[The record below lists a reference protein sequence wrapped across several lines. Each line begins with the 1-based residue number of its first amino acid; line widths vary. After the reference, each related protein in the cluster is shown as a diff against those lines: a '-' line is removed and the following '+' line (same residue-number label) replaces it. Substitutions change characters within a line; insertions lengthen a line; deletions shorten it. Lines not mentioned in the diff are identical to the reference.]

1 MVPPLHRW
9 RATWEDARSIYKRR
23 AEGWNGYSNILQA
36 EGNYVHILVP
46 DDYDGDNEDKGMPR
60 LMYLRSTDGG
70 ASFTNKQIA
79 TGPWEYYGIKYALI
93 KAEGENVVIAY
104 HIDQPD
110 NQNIVVCRSTD
121 YGANFNSLTV
131 TLPQA
136 VHLMADLK
144 LKDGKWALVA
154 SSQSWYA
161 TLLDGRVYVATGD
174 MTGETAALSQLAP
187 QLSNNGYYCQ
197 ILDRRGY
204 NGDELNHHPV
214 MAITGN
220 GTIHLMFTGATEMEK
235 DEELNDK
242 VNFSHLLYIRSD
254 DFGQTWSNI
263 VTIPEANNST
273 YMLVAQG
280 QNVYAIVGNGEKRW
294 IVYSNDN
301 GNTWKANK
309 TMCYGMACD
318 SPRAYDLVIDPNDP
332 TGKTAVR
339 KEFRDGVLYIIRDG
353 KTYNALGTEV
363 R

>member
-1 MVPPLHRW
+1 
-9 RATWEDARSIYKRR
+9 
-23 AEGWNGYSNILQA
+23 
-36 EGNYVHILVP
+36 
-46 DDYDGDNEDKGMPR
+46 
-60 LMYLRSTDGG
+60 MYLRSTDGG